1 MAMTRSGAMMVWLDL
16 ALGTLNVLLGAL
28 ALAAVWALLSMFTL
42 RALAPA
48 AVLLGLGIGVLARL
62 SLPRTRRY
70 AALLAVLACVT
81 AAYYQQV
88 LLAAV
93 RVANT
98 LGLPLLTALRDSGP
112 GLLTL
117 LAGIALDG
125 VLLAWI
131 AAGALLALLAAWPF
145 NRRGS

>member
-1 MAMTRSGAMMVWLDL
+1 
-16 ALGTLNVLLGAL
+16 
-28 ALAAVWALLSMFTL
+28 MFTL

-48 AVLLGLGIGVLARL
+48 AVLLGLGVGVLARL

-117 LAGIALDG
+117 LAGIALDSM
-125 VLLAWI
+125 LLAWI
-131 AAGALLALLAAWPF
+131 AAGALLALLTAWPF